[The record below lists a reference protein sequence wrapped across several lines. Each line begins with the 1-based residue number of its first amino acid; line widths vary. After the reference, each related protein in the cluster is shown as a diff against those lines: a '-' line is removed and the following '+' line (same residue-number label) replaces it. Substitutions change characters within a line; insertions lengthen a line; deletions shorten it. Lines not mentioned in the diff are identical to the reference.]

1 MSGTEKMHLDTSG
14 NLGIGVTP
22 GSYKL
27 NVSGDIY
34 CNDISTAD
42 INMSNDRGDCPANE
56 IDGTRG
62 SWSFQEGSDNMYLI
76 NRKSGKRYKLMLD
89 EVE

>member
-1 MSGTEKMHLDTSG
+1 
-14 NLGIGVTP
+14 
-22 GSYKL
+22 
-27 NVSGDIY
+27 
-34 CNDISTAD
+34 
-42 INMSNDRGDCPANE
+42 MSNDRGDCPANE